1 MAQNPRITW
10 NIAGFKQL
18 RKSPEMEA
26 LLQKIVDEMLNDLG
40 EGYEGDVELG
50 RTRARAGV
58 VTRTQQAKRDNARH
72 NSLLRALAKARGG
85 S

>member
-10 NIAGFKQL
+10 NIAGFKKV

-26 LLQKIVDEMLNDLG
+26 LLQKIVDEMLNELG
-40 EGYEGDVELG
+40 DGYEGDVQQG
-50 RTRARAGV
+50 RSRARGGV
-58 VTRTQQAKRDNARH
+58 ITATNQAKRDNAT
-72 NSLLRALAKARGG
+72 NQALLRALAKARGG